1 MATKDLKNDI
11 SVQPGLMP
19 QDLTTGSTNGVDCD
33 TRGFE
38 SVTLSAL
45 TDSAFAGT
53 FTVQEGDS
61 TTAYSTAAS
70 DDIIGTNG
78 VAVTAT
84 AGGNEKTLGYTGS
97 KRYVRVVA
105 ACTTAGEAAASFIL
119 GNPHVCK
126 TGDN

>member
-11 SVQPGLMP
+11 KVAAGLLP
-19 QDLTTGSTNGVDCD
+19 IGATAGTFNGVDVD

-45 TDSAFAGT
+45 ADTAFAGT
-53 FTVQEGDS
+53 FTIQEGDS
-61 TTAYSTAAS
+61 TTAYSDAGA

-78 VAVTAT
+78 VAVTAGAT
-84 AGGNEKTLGYTGS
+84 GNEKTLGYTGS

-105 ACTTAGEAAASFIL
+105 VCSTAGDVAASFIL
-119 GNPHVCK
+119 GNPHICK
-126 TGDN
+126 TGAN